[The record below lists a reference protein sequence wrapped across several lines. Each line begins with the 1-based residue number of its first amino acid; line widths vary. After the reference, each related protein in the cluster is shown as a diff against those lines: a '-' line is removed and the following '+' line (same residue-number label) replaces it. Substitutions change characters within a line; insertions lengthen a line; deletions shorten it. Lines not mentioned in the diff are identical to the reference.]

1 MSNGKYNWM
10 DPNDTEIK
18 SCSICNEE
26 IYGMGNNPQPVI
38 LEGKKLEV
46 EDSCCDDC
54 NNKMVIPTRLTSINN
69 RKDLH

>member
-1 MSNGKYNWM
+1 MSHKYNWM
-10 DPNDTEIK
+10 DKNDTEVK

-38 LEGKKLEV
+38 VNGRKLEV
-46 EDSCCDDC
+46 ADSCCREC
-54 NNKMVIPTRLTSINN
+54 NDNAVIPARLTTPNH

>member
-1 MSNGKYNWM
+1 MSHKYNWM
-10 DPNDTEIK
+10 DKNDTEVK

-38 LEGKKLEV
+38 LNGKKLEV
-46 EDSCCDDC
+46 GDSCCDDC
-54 NNKMVIPTRLTSINN
+54 DSNVVIPTRIQDINN

>member
-1 MSNGKYNWM
+1 MTHKYNWM
-10 DPNDTEIK
+10 DPEDAEVK

-38 LEGKKLEV
+38 LNGKKLEV
-46 EDSCCDDC
+46 ADSCCSNC
-54 NNKMVIPTRLTSINN
+54 NDNVVIPTRVQNINN